1 MTATSAPG
9 ATEVL
14 RADVVGLD
22 VDGRRVLQPTS
33 LAVSPG
39 ELVALIGPSGSGK
52 TTLLRL
58 LAGVSDP
65 TTGGVTLGGHGV
77 SARSTDI
84 GYLPVGDTVHPQLT
98 VREALSYTAA
108 LRLDTSLSAAERDAR
123 VEATLAELRLGD
135 RADTR
140 VGALSNGERKR
151 AACAVE
157 LIGHPAV
164 LLLDEP
170 ASGLDPGLE
179 RRLMTMLRRVADQGR
194 GVVVVTHATSS
205 LDMCDRVAVMAP
217 GGRLAFTGAP
227 ADVLAHFGVPAHDQV
242 YDALE
247 GEPPVGQ
254 EEPLTALPRPA
265 PRERTL
271 VAGAFGRQAATLAD
285 RYVRCLLRDGRTLRI
300 LLLQAPVIA
309 LCIGLVL
316 PHDVLGTSNLAS
328 FYAVLLSFLLVTGS
342 VWLGTTSSCREIV
355 KERTIVEREAA
366 AGVRLDAYLVAK
378 VLVLFG
384 LSFVQVVILVA
395 VTVALQPLHATPA
408 VVLQVGGLCLLAA
421 WASVGMGLVL
431 SARARSA
438 DQASSAV
445 PLLLLPQL
453 LFAGA
458 IIPTSLMPFPIQVLS
473 QLTYSRWA
481 LVGAGNALG
490 LDGTLSSDATAV
502 AGYQREF
509 FAQGPAVAAAA
520 LLLFTVLLLGIA
532 AGALNRRVTTS

>member
-1 MTATSAPG
+1 MTATSAPT
-9 ATEVL
+9 TEVL
-14 RADVVGLD
+14 RAAAVGVD
-22 VDGRRVLQPTS
+22 VDGQRLLHPTT
-33 LAVSPG
+33 LAVAPG

-52 TTLLRL
+52 TTLLRA

-65 TTGGVTLGGHGV
+65 TTGRVTLGDANV
-77 SARSTDI
+77 SARSTEI

-98 VREALSYTAA
+98 VREALGYTAA
-108 LRLDTSLSAAERDAR
+108 LRLPTALTAAERDQR
-123 VEATLAELRLGD
+123 VRETLAELRLDD

-140 VGALSNGERKR
+140 VGDLSNGERKR

-157 LIGHPAV
+157 LIGRPAV

-179 RRLMTMLRRVADQGR
+179 RLLMTMLRRVADQGR

-205 LDMCDRVAVMAP
+205 LALCDTVAVMAP
-217 GGRLAFTGAP
+217 GGRLRFTGPPDEA
-227 ADVLAHFGVPAHDQV
+227 LAHFAVPAFDRL
-242 YDALE
+242 YDALD
-247 GEPPVGQ
+247 GEPPAHPGPP
-254 EEPLTALPRPA
+254 EALPPA
-265 PRERTL
+265 PPRERTL
-271 VAGAFGRQAATLAD
+271 VAGAFGRQTRVIAE
-285 RYVRCLLRDGRTLRI
+285 RYARCLLRERRTLRV

-316 PHDVLGTSNLAS
+316 PRDVLGNAGLAS

-355 KERTIVEREAA
+355 KERVIVEREAA
-366 AGVRLDAYLVAK
+366 AGVRLDAYLTAK
-378 VLVLFG
+378 VLVLFA
-384 LSFVQVVILVA
+384 LAFVQVAVLVA
-395 VTVALQPLHATPA
+395 VTVVLQPLHAEPR
-408 VVLQVGGLCLLAA
+408 VYLVVGGLCVLAA
-421 WASVGMGLVL
+421 WASVAMGLTL

-458 IIPTSLMPFPIQVLS
+458 IIPVGIMPFGVQVLS

-481 LVGAGNALG
+481 LAGQGNALG
-490 LDGTLSSDATAV
+490 LDETLSGDASAV
-502 AGYQREF
+502 AGYEREF
-509 FAQGPAVAAAA
+509 FAQPPAVAAAA
-520 LLLFTVLLLGIA
+520 LILFLVVLLVA
-532 AGALNRRVTTS
+532 AGASLNRRTTTA

>member
-1 MTATSAPG
+1 MTATAPP
-9 ATEVL
+9 ASELLTAE
-14 RADVVGLD
+14 AVGLD
-22 VDGRRVLQPTS
+22 VDGLRLLHPTS
-33 LAVSPG
+33 LQVAPG

-52 TTLLRL
+52 TTLLRA

-65 TTGGVTLGGHGV
+65 TTGRVLLGEDSV

-98 VREALSYTAA
+98 VREALSYTAD
-108 LRLDTSLSAAERDAR
+108 LRLPTDLSRAERDAR
-123 VEATLAELRLGD
+123 VEETLAELRLAE

-140 VGALSNGERKR
+140 VADLSNGERKR

-157 LIGHPAV
+157 LIGRPAV

-205 LDMCDRVAVMAP
+205 LELCDTVAVMAP
-217 GGRLAFTGAP
+217 GGRLRFTGTP
-227 ADVLAHFGVPAHDQV
+227 GETLAHFGVPAFDQI

-247 GEPPVGQ
+247 LEPADAPGRL
-254 EEPLTALPRPA
+254 EELPHA
-265 PRERTL
+265 PGRERTL
-271 VAGAFGRQAATLAD
+271 VVGAFGRQTGVLAA
-285 RYVRCLLRDGRTLRI
+285 RYARCLLREGRTLRI
-300 LLLQAPVIA
+300 MLLQAPIIA

-316 PHDVLGTSNLAS
+316 PRDVLGGGSLAS
-328 FYAVLLSFLLVTGS
+328 FYGVLLSFLLVTGS

-355 KERTIVEREAA
+355 KERVIVEREAA

-378 VLVLFG
+378 VMVLFA
-384 LSFVQVVILVA
+384 LALVQVTILVA
-395 VTVALQPLHATPA
+395 VTLLFQPLHAAPR
-408 VVLQVGGLCLLAA
+408 VYLQVWGLCVLVS
-421 WASVGMGLVL
+421 WASVGMGLTL
-431 SARARSA
+431 SARVRSA

-445 PLLLLPQL
+445 PLMLLPQL

-458 IIPTSLMPFPIQVLS
+458 IIPTSIMPFPVQVLS

-481 LVGAGNALG
+481 LVGEGHALK
-490 LDGTLSSDATAV
+490 LNETLSSDATSV
-502 AGYQREF
+502 AGYERTF
-509 FAQGPAVAAAA
+509 FDQPPQVAAAA
-520 LLLFTVLLLGIA
+520 LVLFGVVILFLA
-532 AGALNRRVTTS
+532 ATSLNRRIATA

>member
-1 MTATSAPG
+1 MTPTSAPG
-9 ATEVL
+9 ATDVL
-14 RADVVGLD
+14 RAEAVG
-22 VDGRRVLQPTS
+22 VDAGDRRLLQPTT
-33 LAVSPG
+33 LAVAPG
-39 ELVALIGPSGSGK
+39 ELLALIGPSGSGK
-52 TTLLRL
+52 TTLLRA

-65 TTGGVTLGGHGV
+65 TTGRVVLGDHSV

-98 VREALSYTAA
+98 VREALTYTAA
-108 LRLDTSLSAAERDAR
+108 LRLDTGLTATAR
-123 VEATLAELRLGD
+123 RGRVDETLAELRLVD

-140 VGALSNGERKR
+140 VGDLSNGERKR

-179 RRLMTMLRRVADQGR
+179 RRLMTMLRRIADQGR

-217 GGRLAFTGAP
+217 AGRLAFAGAP
-227 ADVLAHFGVPAHDQV
+227 RDALEHFGVPAYDQI

-247 GEPPVGQ
+247 DEPAAHGDA
-254 EEPLTALPRPA
+254 PLPAAPR
-265 PRERTL
+265 RERTL
-271 VAGAFGRQAATLAD
+271 VTGAFGRQTSVLAD
-285 RYVRCLLRDGRTLRI
+285 RYARCLFREGRTLRI
-300 LLLQAPVIA
+300 LLLQAPIIA

-316 PHDVLGTSNLAS
+316 PHDVLGTSSLAS
-328 FYAVLLSFLLVTGS
+328 FYGVLLSFLLVTGS

-366 AGVRLDAYLVAK
+366 AGVRLDSYLVAK
-378 VLVLFG
+378 VLVLFA
-384 LSFVQVVILVA
+384 LALVQVLVLL
-395 VTVALQPLHATPA
+395 VVVFALQPLHAPLRTY
-408 VVLQVGGLCLLAA
+408 VSIGGLCVLSA
-421 WASVGMGLVL
+421 WASVGMGLTL

-458 IIPTSLMPFPIQVLS
+458 IIPTSLMPFPVQVLS

-490 LDGTLSSDATAV
+490 LDQTLSSGATDV
-502 AGYQREF
+502 AGYERTF
-509 FAQGPAVAAAA
+509 FAQPPEVAGAA
-520 LLLFTVLLLGIA
+520 LVLFTVVLLAA
-532 AGALNRRVTTS
+532 AGSALNRRITTG

>member
-1 MTATSAPG
+1 MTTSAP
-9 ATEVL
+9 AAPELL
-14 RADVVGLD
+14 RADAVGVD
-22 VDGRRVLQPTS
+22 VDGRRLLHPTS
-33 LAVSPG
+33 IAIAPG

-52 TTLLRL
+52 TTLLRA

-65 TTGGVTLGGHGV
+65 TTGRVRLGEDSV
-77 SARSTDI
+77 SARSTDV

-98 VREALSYTAA
+98 VREALGYTAE
-108 LRLDTSLSAAERDAR
+108 LRLPADLPRAARDER
-123 VEATLAELRLGD
+123 VSQTLAELRLTE

-140 VGALSNGERKR
+140 VGDLSNGERKR

-157 LIGHPAV
+157 LIGRPAV

-205 LDMCDRVAVMAP
+205 LAACDTVAVMGP
-217 GGRLAFTGAP
+217 GGRLRFAGPP
-227 ADVLAHFGVPAHDQV
+227 AEALAHFGVPAFDQI
-242 YDALE
+242 YDALDA
-247 GEPPVGQ
+247 EPAAPPSGP
-254 EEPLTALPRPA
+254 EELPRAPA
-265 PRERTL
+265 RERTL
-271 VAGAFGRQAATLAD
+271 VVGAFGRQTRVIAQ
-285 RYVRCLLRDGRTLRI
+285 RYARCLVREGRTLRV
-300 LLLQAPVIA
+300 LLLQAPVIG

-316 PHDVLGTSNLAS
+316 PRDVLGSGSLAS

-342 VWLGTTSSCREIV
+342 VWLGTTSSCREVV
-355 KERTIVEREAA
+355 KERVIVEREAA

-378 VLVLFG
+378 VLVLFA
-384 LSFVQVVILVA
+384 LAVVQVAILVLVV
-395 VTVALQPLHATPA
+395 VTLQPLHAELR
-408 VVLQVGGLCLLAA
+408 VYLLIGGLCVLSA
-421 WASVGMGLVL
+421 WASVAMGLTL

-458 IIPTSLMPFPIQVLS
+458 IIPVSIMPFPVQVLS

-481 LVGAGNALG
+481 LAGEGNALG
-490 LDGTLSSDATAV
+490 LDQTLSNDATAV
-502 AGYQREF
+502 AGYQRTF
-509 FAQGPAVAAAA
+509 FEQPPAVAAAA
-520 LLLFTVLLLGIA
+520 LLLFLVVLLFF
-532 AGALNRRVTTS
+532 AGTSLNRRITTA